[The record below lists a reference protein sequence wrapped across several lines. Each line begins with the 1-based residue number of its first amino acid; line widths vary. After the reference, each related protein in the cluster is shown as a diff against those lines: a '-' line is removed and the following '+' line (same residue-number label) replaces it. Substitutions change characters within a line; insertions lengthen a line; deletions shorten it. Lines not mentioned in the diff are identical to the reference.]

1 MNRFSSF
8 ISNHSSSKR
17 KLSFTLIEL
26 LVVIAIIA
34 ILAGMLLPALNA
46 DRERGR
52 MTSCTGNQ
60 RQLILASLMYAD
72 SNNGYACPSRQP
84 GTGLWTEMLCSKRF
98 YGTVPYLSSGD
109 QAMPAKQLICPSENE
124 LTSTGQVWKTNYTMT
139 RGTGFCDPSRETTPW
154 NDGLNIPARLTSFK
168 KPSQAGLLADAYTRW
183 ISIGGYAPV
192 NMLCFSGYP
201 NFGVTNSFKQFR
213 IQEDPPLVNQSD
225 ANPCLEARHATK
237 AKRGTRNDSITMGLC
252 NIAFADGHAGNSRL
266 IPYMNYGGANWIN
279 LGNR

>member
-17 KLSFTLIEL
+17 KRSFTLIEL

-46 DRERGR
+46 ARERGR

-60 RQLILASLMYAD
+60 RQLILTSLMYAD

-109 QAMPAKQLICPSENE
+109 QAIPAKQLICPSEDA

-192 NMLCFSGYP
+192 NTLCFSGYP

-213 IQEDPPLVNQSD
+213 IQEDPPLVNQSE

-266 IPYMNYGGANWIN
+266 IPYMTYGGGNWIN
-279 LGNR
+279 LGTR